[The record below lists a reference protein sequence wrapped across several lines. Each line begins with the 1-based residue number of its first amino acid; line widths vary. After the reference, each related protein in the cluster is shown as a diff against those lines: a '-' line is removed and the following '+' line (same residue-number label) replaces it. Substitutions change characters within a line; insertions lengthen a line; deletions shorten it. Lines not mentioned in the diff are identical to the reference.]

1 MKNIVI
7 STFVIITGLLLFMF
21 VKKSDHD
28 LTLMA
33 TTTTQ
38 DSGILTHIVDAF
50 EKDSG
55 LKVKVI
61 AYGTGKVLRSAKDG
75 NADVILVHDPLNE
88 DIFMKDGF
96 GKERISVM
104 QNDFVIIGPNTDP
117 AAVKMSNSVS
127 NAFKE
132 IAAKSIF
139 VSRGDDSGTHNA
151 EKRIWGKIQ
160 IDQEKLSPN
169 NYIITGSGMGR
180 TLGIAV
186 EKEAYALTDRA
197 TWLSYKN
204 KGQLSVL
211 FENDSDLENIY
222 SVISVNPLLFNHISL
237 NHQDIFMKWIK
248 SQKARETIQNFHINT
263 ENPYIAIH
271 P

>member
-7 STFVIITGLLLFMF
+7 STLVIITGLLLFMF
-21 VKKSDHD
+21 AKKSDHD

-38 DSGILTHIVDAF
+38 DSGILSHIVDAF

-55 LKVKVI
+55 LKIKVI
-61 AYGTGKVLRSAKDG
+61 AYGTGKVLRAAKDG
-75 NADVILVHDPLNE
+75 NADIILVHDPLNE
-88 DIFMKDGF
+88 DIFMKGGF
-96 GKERISVM
+96 GKERISIM

-117 AAVKMSNSVS
+117 AGVKMSNSARD
-127 NAFKE
+127 AFKK
-132 IAAKSIF
+132 IASKSTF

-151 EKRIWGKIQ
+151 EKRIWGKIPIYQ
-160 IDQEKLSPN
+160 VRTDPN

-204 KGQLSVL
+204 KGKLSVL
-211 FENDSDLENIY
+211 FENESDLENIY
-222 SVISVNPLLFNHISL
+222 SVISVNPLLFDHISL
-237 NHQDIFMKWIK
+237 KNQDIFMQWIK
-248 SQKARETIQNFHINT
+248 SQEARETIQNFQISA
-263 ENPYIAIH
+263 ENPYLAIL

>member
-7 STFVIITGLLLFMF
+7 ATLVIIAGLIFFMF
-21 VKKSDHD
+21 AKQGDND

-38 DSGILTHIVDAF
+38 DSGILSHIVDAF

-61 AYGTGKVLRSAKDG
+61 AYGTGKVLRSAMDG
-75 NADVILVHDPLNE
+75 NADVILVHDPHNE
-88 DIFMKDGF
+88 DIFMKGGF
-96 GKERISVM
+96 GKERISIM

-117 AAVKMSNSVS
+117 AEVKMSNSARD
-127 NAFKE
+127 AFKK
-132 IAAKSIF
+132 ITSKSIF
-139 VSRGDDSGTHNA
+139 ISRGDDSGTHNA
-151 EKRIWGKIQ
+151 EKRIWGKIPLYQ
-160 IDQEKLSPN
+160 GRTDPN

-180 TLGIAV
+180 TLGIAI
-186 EKEAYALTDRA
+186 EKEAYTLTDKA

-204 KGQLSVL
+204 KGQLTIL
-211 FENDSDLENIY
+211 YENDNDFENIY
-222 SVISVNPLLFNHISL
+222 SVISVNPLLFDHISSK
-237 NHQDIFMKWIK
+237 HQDIFIKWIK
-248 SQKARETIQNFHINT
+248 SKEARETIQNFQINT
-263 ENPYIAIH
+263 ENPYIAIL